1 MGVNSVRTFKLGKHE
16 VQIPA
21 VCGSV
26 MGPDVETMHAGAARA
41 IDQSADLIE
50 LRIDGLRDPTSWE
63 KLLPLKVPVILTN
76 RPEREGGGFKGDEN
90 ERTEVLLQGIARG
103 VSCIDIELSTPGPLR
118 ERVVSQAKKSDI
130 AVLMSYHD
138 FSLTPSIEVLT
149 EMTKHLAGAGCDLA
163 KIVTFAKKTSD
174 ALRVLDFLAQ
184 VQDEVAVP
192 VIAFAMGDAGKI
204 TRIAAFLFG
213 SPIVYAAV
221 GKATAPGQF
230 DVTTMKRLLSEL
242 IAKRR

>member
-1 MGVNSVRTFKLGKHE
+1 MRTFKLGKHK

-26 MGPDVETMHAGAARA
+26 MGSDVKTMQAGAVRA
-41 IDQSADLIE
+41 IDQGADLIE
-50 LRIDGLRDPTSWE
+50 LRFDGLRDPASLG

-90 ERTEVLLQGIARG
+90 ARIEVLLQGIARG
-103 VSCIDIELSTPGPLR
+103 VSCIDIELSTPEPLR
-118 ERVVSQAKKSDI
+118 ERVVSQAKKSGV
-130 AVLMSYHD
+130 AVLMSHHD

-149 EMTKHLAGAGCDLA
+149 DMAKRLAGAGCDLA
-163 KIVTFAKKTSD
+163 KIVTFAEKTSD

-192 VIAFAMGDAGKI
+192 VIAFAMGDAGRV
-204 TRIAAFLFG
+204 TRIAAPLFG
-213 SPIVYAAV
+213 SPIVYATV

-230 DVTTMKRLLSEL
+230 DVVTMKRLLSEL
-242 IAKRR
+242 IPKER